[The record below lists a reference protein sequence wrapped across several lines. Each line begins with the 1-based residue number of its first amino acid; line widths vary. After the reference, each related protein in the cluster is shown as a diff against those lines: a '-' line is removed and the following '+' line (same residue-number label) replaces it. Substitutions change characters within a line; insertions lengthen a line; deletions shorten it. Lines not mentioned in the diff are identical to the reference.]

1 MHIAVIGGTG
11 LIGSRVVRDLDAAGH
26 RAVPHSQSTGVD
38 VVTDDGLD
46 AALAGADVVVNLT
59 NSPTFD
65 DASPA
70 FFRTSMDNLV
80 AAARKA
86 DVGHFVVL
94 SIVGVDQV
102 PELDYYRAKTL
113 QEDILKVGPVPYSIV
128 RATQF
133 MEFIDAVL
141 SWTADDETVRLPR
154 TRLQPVAAEDVAA
167 TVAGI
172 ASGEPLRGTVDL
184 AGPAWRCR
192 PTVPAAPLATA
203 RGSAG
208 TVTAALPVDGRH
220 DSGPALPRGSSRRR
234 PGGRIRRGPAA
245 PWELSGCCAVR
256 TRTKDTGQIH
266 GPDGLAGLPVDQ
278 IGA

>member
-38 VVTDDGLD
+38 VIIGDGLD
-46 AALAGADVVVNLT
+46 AALAGADVIVNLT

-113 QEDILKVGPVPYSIV
+113 QEDILEAGPVPCSIV

-172 ASGEPLRGTVDL
+172 ASGEPLRGH
-184 AGPAWRCR
+184 GR
-192 PTVPAAPLATA
+192 PRRA
-203 RGSAG
+203 RGLPAG
-208 TVTAALPVDGRH
+208 RT
-220 DSGPALPRGSSRRR
+220 GPHHPPGQGRR
-234 PGGRIRRGPAA
+234 PFRDHRRHRRD
-245 PWELSGCCAVR
+245 VHR
-256 TRTKDTGQIH
+256 GQR
-266 GPDGLAGLPVDQ
+266 
-278 IGA
+278 